1 MGELNPVKLSGMVN
15 RMPVILARVLVLYL
29 FGLGFGPWKINLID
43 FPYLPFIAALDLIPS
58 WIFGMITGGIFW
70 ISSCCI
76 LINFRVRLFSFLL
89 GSTVL
94 VLILSSKPLYSTS
107 LVFAS
112 CLLIINSLKNGGNW
126 LPRIQ
131 LSIVYFGAGINKC
144 LDPDWWNGSFFY
156 FFGTEVFHLPYFQEM
171 SSWFPTQLML
181 SQILGIMALF
191 MELALGMAFLL
202 LRSTTI
208 PIIAGLFFHGAILV
222 WTSGQLSII
231 YFYLM
236 CTAYLMVSPSAN
248 TLTSGVFAER
258 KILSSLWRKYSL
270 KPGEFKEGTTI
281 GPSSYARKF
290 TSLLFSY
297 ETAIYTYFLGIILL
311 RRLIL

>member
-1 MGELNPVKLSGMVN
+1 MGELTPGQQSGTN
-15 RMPVILARVLVLYL
+15 RMPVILARVLVMYL
-29 FGLGFGPWKINLID
+29 FGLGFGPWKINLTD

-58 WIFGMITGGIFW
+58 WIFGMVTGGIFW
-70 ISSCCI
+70 VSSTCI

-89 GSTVL
+89 GTAVL
-94 VLILSSKPLYSTS
+94 ALIFSSKPLYSSS

-112 CLLIINSLKNGGNW
+112 CLLIINSLKSESNW

-131 LSIVYFGAGINKC
+131 LSVVYFGAGINKW

-156 FFGTEVFHLPYFQEM
+156 FFGTDVFHLPYFQEM
-171 SSWFPTQLML
+171 SSWCPNQLML
-181 SQILGIMALF
+181 SQILGIMTLF
-191 MELALGMAFLL
+191 MELALGMMFLL

-208 PIIAGLFFHGAILV
+208 PIITGLVFHGAILV
-222 WTSGQLSII
+222 WTSGQLSVL

-236 CTAYLMVSPSAN
+236 GTAYLMVSPSAN

-258 KILSSLWRKYSL
+258 KILSSLLRKYSF
-270 KPGEFKEGTTI
+270 KPGEFKGGTTI
-281 GPSSYARKF
+281 GLNSYAREF